1 TSTTFSARSRF
12 IVPSWSRPQ
21 ARTQNHTFGSRRRSV
36 NTPYARCHDLQQMT
50 VWVAEVQRLAS
61 IFPRLPQL
69 NRDAL
74 FVQPAFPSSQ
84 IGTGDPKR
92 DVNRAT

>member
-1 TSTTFSARSRF
+1 
-12 IVPSWSRPQ
+12 
-21 ARTQNHTFGSRRRSV
+21 
-36 NTPYARCHDLQQMT
+36 MT

-92 DVNRAT
+92 DVNRAQMLG